1 MPQNK
6 KRVIL
11 FVIIIVMYF
20 ISLITSAYAQTT
32 PDTGGPPGDGD
43 KSKADTSKSDQDRA
57 SEASKGA
64 GEFNG
69 EFPTSTTLPTSYYP
83 VTVSGHVEIEN
94 GDISA
99 DVVKYPNL
107 QAIDVVGFKATA
119 DGYTIERIGSLEYN
133 GIKIINGEGIVFRN
147 GEFII
152 EHADSFIK
160 DNSITTNIDN
170 LQVNTKFFSV
180 KKADSFLSDCIRVDG
195 ILDSEF
201 KVANIVEITTKSH
214 QNLKITVFFNGKG
227 KVIVDKSKDNPT
239 YILEN
244 GTLTKKE
251 NGYNETIESN
261 NSIIIETDKTFGFK
275 CLIIKPVGS
284 YYYNDNDLR
293 KDFII
298 NVPKESSV
306 YKLCLRKNKAQN
318 FQNYSGLVNFA
329 DKKIEL
335 NGTVNYLRYPLKNS
349 QVSSLLSDFVYR
361 GLKNVKTLL
370 SYDNDLLL
378 LKNVTINNVINN
390 KQQISITIPN
400 NYYKIEEL
408 QIGNGEI
415 HRTLKLSLIDKSELN
430 DDISY
435 NYESDSMAPKIE
447 IRKSVLVQNSSGNAV
462 TVLPPGHPRIDSILK
477 GLKS

>member
-1 MPQNK
+1 M
-6 KRVIL
+6 
-11 FVIIIVMYF
+11 
-20 ISLITSAYAQTT
+20 
-32 PDTGGPPGDGD
+32 
-43 KSKADTSKSDQDRA
+43 
-57 SEASKGA
+57 
-64 GEFNG
+64 
-69 EFPTSTTLPTSYYP
+69 
-83 VTVSGHVEIEN
+83 
-94 GDISA
+94 
-99 DVVKYPNL
+99 
-107 QAIDVVGFKATA
+107 QAIGVVGFKATA
-119 DGYTIERIGSLEYN
+119 DGYTIPRVASLEHN
-133 GIKIINGEGIVFRN
+133 GIKIINGDGIVFKN

-152 EHADSFIK
+152 ERADSFIK
-160 DNSITTNIDN
+160 DNSITTNVNN
-170 LQVNTKFFSV
+170 LYINAKFFSV
-180 KKADSFLSDCIRVDG
+180 KKADSFLSDCIRVDN
-195 ILDSEF
+195 IKDSEF
-201 KVANIVEITTKSH
+201 KVANIVEITTKSR
-214 QNLKITVFFNGKG
+214 QKLKITDCSFNEVFFDGKG
-227 KVIVDKSKDNPT
+227 RVTLDKNSESPT
-239 YILEN
+239 YVLEN
-244 GTLTKKE
+244 GTLTKTE

-261 NSIIIETDKTFGFK
+261 NSMIIETDKTFGFK
-275 CLIIKPVGS
+275 CLIINPVGS

-298 NVPKESSV
+298 NIPKESSV
-306 YKLCLRKNKAQN
+306 YRLCLRKNIAQK
-318 FQNYSGLVNFA
+318 FQNYTGLVDFPN
-329 DKKIEL
+329 KKIEL

-378 LKNVTINNVINN
+378 LKNVAINNIPNN

-415 HRTLKLSLIDKSELN
+415 HRTLKLNLIDKSDLN

-447 IRKSVLVQNSSGNAV
+447 IRKSVLVQNSSGNSV